1 LKAQGGAR
9 HLVTPRVLLFLQRA
23 GQWLFIEGAS
33 HKWWAGKMNGI
44 GGSVEAGETILEAAT
59 RETREETGL
68 APEALRL
75 AAIIHVI
82 GEPAVLLFVFLGD
95 LADGELHPCDEG
107 TFHWFSRAA
116 LDDPALP
123 LMPDLPFLLPRLW
136 ACRPGAPPLHL
147 LYDFSSGELE
157 VRGG

>member
-23 GQWLFIEGAS
+23 GQWLFIEGAP
-33 HKWWAGKMNGI
+33 HKWWAGKMNGV

-59 RETREETGL
+59 RETSEETGL
-68 APEALRL
+68 HPEALEL
-75 AAIIHVI
+75 AAIIHVS

-95 LADGELHPCDEG
+95 LPEGELQPCDEG
-107 TFHWFSRAA
+107 TFHWLSHAA
-116 LDDPALP
+116 LEDSSLS
-123 LMPDLPFLLPRLW
+123 LMPDLPLLLPRLW
-136 ACRPGAPPLHL
+136 ARQAGDPPLHL
-147 LYDFSSGELE
+147 LYDFTSGELD